1 MGAGDGCLCVSGCL
15 IWQTRCA
22 FVWVAALAVLV
33 ILGAVLL
40 TQMIPTIGEVQLE
53 MSLTPTPLPQMPDSV
68 WAEVVNPAEPTP
80 EPPLSSGSRGEKVEE
95 LQKRLQALGYYD
107 GEIDGQFGPG
117 TKGAV
122 VDFQKNN
129 GLDTDGLAGTETLN
143 LLYSQDAKPASQQE

>member
-1 MGAGDGCLCVSGCL
+1 MKKNPNVIAG
-15 IWQTRCA
+15 
-22 FVWVAALAVLV
+22 VAALAVLV
-33 ILGAVLL
+33 ILGAILL
-40 TQMIPTIGEVQLE
+40 TQMIPTIGEVHLE
-53 MSLTPTPLPQMPDSV
+53 LSLTPTPLPQMPDSV

-117 TKGAV
+117 TKAAV

-143 LLYSQDAKPASQQE
+143 LLYSQEAKPSPQQK

>member
-1 MGAGDGCLCVSGCL
+1 MKKNPKVIAG
-15 IWQTRCA
+15 
-22 FVWVAALAVLV
+22 VAALAVLV
-33 ILGAVLL
+33 ILGAILL
-40 TQMIPTIGEVQLE
+40 TQMIPTIGEVLLE
-53 MSLTPTPLPQMPDSV
+53 LSLTPTPLPQMPDSV

-117 TKGAV
+117 TKAAV

-143 LLYSQDAKPASQQE
+143 LLYSQEAKPSPQQK